1 MNTRSLS
8 VAKVETVL
16 ANETSTGRDL
26 ALLYYENP
34 TGKVSALTQ
43 EIGVEANEGDES
55 TNPKWF
61 DITSQ
66 EGKSPSDYYRNTP
79 GSTAG
84 GYSKTLDESLDSNN
98 FTLSAPFTCGTDL
111 SNGFAIDAIFYSAN
125 ALNFEIQSNIYTTG
139 PGGAGNFS
147 QSKHFVVLF
156 SLVFLIG

>member
-1 MNTRSLS
+1 MF
-8 VAKVETVL
+8 

-34 TGKVSALTQ
+34 TGKVSALSQ
-43 EIGVEANEGDES
+43 EVVQIAVIGDDSMNTEWV
-55 TNPKWF
+55 

-66 EGKSPSDYYRNTP
+66 EGKSLPDYYRNTP

-98 FTLSAPFTCGTDL
+98 YTLSAPFTCGTNL
-111 SNGFAIDAIFYSAN
+111 SNGFAIDAIFSSAN
-125 ALNFEIQSNIYTTG
+125 DLYSIIQSNAYTTG

-147 QSKHFVVLF
+147 QSKLFVVLY